1 MELVREWVGRDEAAK
16 EKIEIQMF
24 EMRTD
29 SGFRKKILKVTLTFE
44 ESQKSFSK
52 KYEFSGAKARGDVSP
67 LTVAEPALIN
77 EIAKAVKN
85 GFKKVYWTL
94 DYKENPYRKEFQEN
108 KRVSQR
114 TVKQWQREA
123 EAVYAGVDSSW

>member
-16 EKIEIQMF
+16 ERIEIQMF

-29 SGFRKKILKVTLTFE
+29 SGFRKKILKTTLTFE
-44 ESQKSFSK
+44 ETGKSFSK
-52 KYEFSGAKARGDVSP
+52 SYEFMGAKPRGEVSP

-85 GFKKVYWTL
+85 GFRKVFWTL
-94 DYKENPYRKEFQEN
+94 DYKENPYRKEFREN
-108 KRVSQR
+108 RKVSR
-114 TVKQWQREA
+114 KTVKQWQREA
-123 EAVYAGVDSSW
+123 ESVYAGVEMT

>member
-1 MELVREWVGRDEAAK
+1 MELVREWVGRDEEAK
-16 EKIEIQMF
+16 ERIEIQMF

-94 DYKENPYRKEFQEN
+94 DYKENPYRREFREN

-123 EAVYAGVDSSW
+123 EKVYAGVDMA